1 MDFSILY
8 ALQSIRTEW
17 LDSFMLFIT
26 SMAGDMGQAWVL
38 LGILLLVYKKTR
50 KLGLSILLSYAI
62 VYFSIQY
69 GIKDLIARPRPCHID
84 QTIEM
89 ITKCSSSFSCPS
101 THTCWAFAGATC
113 IYLFNSK
120 AGKLVYVVT
129 SLIAL
134 SRMYLFV
141 HFPTDVLF
149 GLVLGVAIG
158 FASYKVVNLLFKSKQ

>member
-26 SMAGDMGQAWVL
+26 NMAGDMGQAWVL

-50 KLGLSILLSYAI
+50 KLSLSILLSYAI

-69 GIKDLIARPRPCHID
+69 GIKDLIARPRPCQID

-129 SLIAL
+129 SLIAF

-149 GLVLGVAIG
+149 GLVLGVVIG
-158 FASYKVVNLLFKSKQ
+158 FASYKVVNLIFKSKQ

>member
-26 SMAGDMGQAWVL
+26 NMAGDMGQAWVL

-69 GIKDLIARPRPCHID
+69 GIKDLIARPRACQID

-158 FASYKVVNLLFKSKQ
+158 FASYKVVNLIFKSKQ